1 MARAPGFR
9 DSLLKDPRELED
21 VMGRKISWRAAAG
34 AAVSAAA
41 TIGSGAV
48 AQSTQELEAKIE
60 ALEAAIDALRADMT
74 EMEAVQSEDT
84 RPVGA
89 RERTP
94 PVPVAPAAET
104 DGFRVGDTVIQFGGF
119 IDLDV
124 NVTDTS
130 DGDIAS
136 DSIARDLY
144 IPSATPVGGVGEE
157 VPDTDFTAESTRFF
171 FTTQSDR
178 GEHTIKSRIEL
189 DFLGSG
195 QGNELVTNS
204 FAPRLRHAFF
214 TFDNWLV
221 GQTWSTFQ
229 NTSTI
234 PDSASFLALS
244 DGMVFLR
251 QPMIRYTRGNWQF
264 ALENSTTRDLVENAS
279 NVADD
284 GFIPD
289 VVAKYTARGAW
300 GNASFAG
307 LARVLDDEMPDG
319 DNETENESAFGWGV
333 SAAGDVNLT
342 DRWGVKFSATV
353 GEGVGRYIG
362 LAAIAD
368 ARMDNDG
375 DLDPIPVV
383 GGLLALHGD
392 VAPKTRFTIGYSGLF
407 ADAELGETESVQ
419 SAVAVLSYDI
429 APRTTVGAEVLY
441 GRRAIDAA
449 PGVDDEGDL
458 SRLTVSARYAF

>member
-1 MARAPGFR
+1 MASSVGFR
-9 DSLLKDPRELED
+9 DSSSKDLRELEEI
-21 VMGRKISWRAAAG
+21 MGSKTSWSVAAG
-34 AAVSAAA
+34 AAVSVAA
-41 TIGSGAV
+41 TIGSGAG
-48 AQSTQELEAKIE
+48 AQSTQELEAKIK
-60 ALEAAIDALRADMT
+60 ALEAAIESLRDDMV
-74 EMEAVQSEDT
+74 EMETANSEEG
-84 RPVGA
+84 RPADA

-94 PVPVAPAAET
+94 PVPPAPVAEA

-124 NVTDTS
+124 NITDTS

-157 VPDTDFTAESTRFF
+157 VPDTDFTAESSRFF

-251 QPMIRYTRGNWQF
+251 QPMIRYTRGPWQF
-264 ALENSTTRDLVENAS
+264 ALENSTTRDLVENDS

-284 GFIPD
+284 GFVPD
-289 VVAKYTARGAW
+289 FVAKYTARGEW

-319 DNETENESAFGWGV
+319 DNDTDNMSAFGWGV
-333 SAAGDVNLT
+333 SAAGDVNIT
-342 DRWGVKFSATV
+342 QRWGVKYSATV

-362 LAAIAD
+362 LAAVAD
-368 ARMDNDG
+368 ARVEPDG
-375 DLDPIPVV
+375 DLEPIPVV

-419 SAVAVLSYDI
+419 SAVAVLSHDI
-429 APRTTVGAEVLY
+429 APRTTIGAEVLY
-441 GRRAIDAA
+441 GRRAIDAL
-449 PGVDDEGDL
+449 PGVDDVGDL
-458 SRLTVSARYAF
+458 SRVTVSARYAF